1 MSPPV
6 RYSGGMCG
14 ILRTWPAS
22 PRTTATAPSASAA
35 IAVAMNAAATTLVR
49 LASSE
54 LIGGCSAISAPT
66 PIVASTASRRVMA
79 LHSPAVA
86 LTLPP

>member
-1 MSPPV
+1 LM
-6 RYSGGMCG
+6 GG
-14 ILRTWPAS
+14 W
-22 PRTTATAPSASAA
+22 
-35 IAVAMNAAATTLVR
+35 
-49 LASSE
+49 
-54 LIGGCSAISAPT
+54 SAISAPT